1 MLTLYGFNQLVGGDK
16 RLLARCHVLER
27 ELAFLHFVLARYRYE
42 RNGFGVGVTHLF
54 FHLRRVGE
62 DFGTDACLACLC
74 QDGEHVCGFC
84 RSEVDE
90 QELRAC
96 RSLFRI
102 EVELVTPV
110 RLSYRPPPLM
120 LPICTSSAFTSKMAP
135 V

>member
-62 DFGTDACLACLC
+62 DFVLPL
-74 QDGEHVCGFC
+74 
-84 RSEVDE
+84 RS
-90 QELRAC
+90 
-96 RSLFRI
+96 
-102 EVELVTPV
+102 
-110 RLSYRPPPLM
+110 
-120 LPICTSSAFTSKMAP
+120 
-135 V
+135 